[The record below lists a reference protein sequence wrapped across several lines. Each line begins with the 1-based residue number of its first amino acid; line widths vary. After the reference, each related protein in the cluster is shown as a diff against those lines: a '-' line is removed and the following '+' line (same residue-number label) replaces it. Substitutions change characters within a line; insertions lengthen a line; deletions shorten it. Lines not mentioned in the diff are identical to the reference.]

1 LIPIECRNALR
12 VPRTVIAGI
21 LTAVAAAGLLLVMPD
36 RGRGT
41 EVYLGLSRSAGAKI
55 PVVVLGVEAAA
66 GLSDAAATL
75 RSVIESDLRRSLLFD
90 VMSVPAQNGRGA
102 PDAARIR
109 EAAAA
114 GADVVVWGRVTRER
128 DGSLL
133 WEGKGYDG
141 GSGSAVAQKAYRG
154 RDETFLRS
162 MAHKFS
168 DALVSSF
175 TGETGI
181 AQTRIAFVSDRTGK
195 KELYVMDYDGA
206 NVIQVTKDRGIA
218 LTPRWSPDGK
228 QITFVSYRDG
238 APGLHSYMPAS
249 GRRWQMVKLPGT
261 TMSPAWSPGG
271 DRLALSS
278 SQTGDPD
285 IYLADAEGKNL
296 RRITFGLGAD
306 LSPSWSPTGQQIVFN
321 SDRGGSAQIYLMTA
335 DGSDQR
341 RLTFD
346 GPYNTTPAF
355 SPKGDWI
362 AYTCRLD
369 SGDQVCLISPDGSR
383 RAQVTTAPGGNDS
396 PFWAPGGRHIV
407 FSSNR
412 NGDSHL
418 YVIGVDGTGEEALT
432 SGAGNDQTPAWGP
445 SP

>member
-1 LIPIECRNALR
+1 LILIGCCDGLISSRF
-12 VPRTVIAGI
+12 VIAGV
-21 LTAVAAAGLLLVMPD
+21 LTAVTATGLFLAVPE

-55 PVVVLGVEAAA
+55 PVAVLGVEAAA
-66 GLSDAAATL
+66 GLSDDAATL

-90 VMSVPAQNGRGA
+90 VMTLPPENVSGA
-102 PDAARIR
+102 PDAARIK
-109 EAAAA
+109 EAGAA
-114 GADVVVWGRVTRER
+114 GADVVVWGRLTRER
-128 DGSLL
+128 DGGLM
-133 WEGKGYDG
+133 WEAKGYDG
-141 GSGSAVAQKAYRG
+141 GSGSAVTEKAYRG
-154 RDETFLRS
+154 RDRTFLRS

-168 DALVSSF
+168 DALVSAF

-206 NVIQVTKDRGIA
+206 NLTQVTRDRSIA

-228 QITFVSYRDG
+228 SITFVSYRDG
-238 APGLHSYMPAS
+238 TPALHSYVPVS
-249 GRRWQMVKLPGT
+249 GRRWPLLKLPGT
-261 TMSPAWSPGG
+261 TMSPAWSPKG
-271 DRLALSS
+271 DRIALSS
-278 SQTGDPD
+278 SQTGDLE
-285 IYLADAEGKNL
+285 IYLANPEGKNL
-296 RRITFGLGAD
+296 QRVTFGLGAD
-306 LSPSWSPTGQQIVFN
+306 LSASWSPNGQQIAFN
-321 SDRGGSAQIYLMTA
+321 SDRGGSAQIYLMNA

-346 GPYNTTPAF
+346 GSYNTTPAF

-369 SGDQVCLISPDGSR
+369 SGDQICLISSDGER

-396 PFWAPGGRHIV
+396 PFWAPGGRHLV

-412 NGDSHL
+412 AGDSRL
-418 YVIGVDGTGEEALT
+418 YVIGVDGTGEEVLT
-432 SGAGNDQTPAWGP
+432 SGSGNDQMPAWSP
-445 SP
+445 S

>member
-1 LIPIECRNALR
+1 M
-12 VPRTVIAGI
+12 VIAGV
-21 LTAVAAAGLLLVMPD
+21 LAVVMATGLLLAMPD

-55 PVVVLGVEAAA
+55 PVALLGIEAGSELSEEAAA
-66 GLSDAAATL
+66 L
-75 RSVIESDLRRSLLFD
+75 RSVIESDLRRSLLFE
-90 VMSVPAQNGRGA
+90 VMSLPAQNVRGA
-102 PDAARIR
+102 PDAARIK
-109 EAAAA
+109 EVAAA
-114 GADVVVWGRVTRER
+114 GADVVVWGRLTRER
-128 DGSLL
+128 DGGLL

-141 GSGSAVAQKAYRG
+141 GSGSAVTVKAYRG
-154 RDETFLRS
+154 RDKTFLRS

-168 DALVSSF
+168 DALVSAF

-206 NVIQVTKDRGIA
+206 NVIQITRDRSIA

-228 QITFVSYRDG
+228 LITFVSYRDG
-238 APGLHSYMPAS
+238 SPTLHSYVPVS
-249 GRRWQMVKLPGT
+249 GRRWPLLKLPGT
-261 TMSPAWSPGG
+261 TMSPAWSPKG

-278 SQTGDPD
+278 SQSGDPK

-296 RRITFGLGAD
+296 HRMTFGLGAD
-306 LSPSWSPTGQQIVFN
+306 LSPSWSPNGQQIAFN
-321 SDRGGSAQIYLMTA
+321 SDRGGSAQIYLMNA

-346 GPYNTTPAF
+346 GGYNTTPAF

-362 AYTCRLD
+362 AHTCRVE
-369 SGDQVCLISPDGSR
+369 SGNQVCLISPDGAR
-383 RAQVTTAPGGNDS
+383 RVQLTTASGGNDS
-396 PFWAPGGRHIV
+396 PFWAPGGRHLV

-412 NGDSHL
+412 GGDSHL
-418 YVIGVDGTGEEALT
+418 YVIGLDGTGEEPLT
-432 SGAGNDQTPAWGP
+432 SGAGNDQMPVWSP
-445 SP
+445 S